1 MRSILDAKIMATG
14 SISNASPR
22 KFSKWGF
29 FYLCPKANMMSAD
42 FWNERYESDEYVYGE
57 TPNKFFA
64 QQLAELNPGIIL
76 LPADGEGRN
85 GVYAAT
91 RGWEVHAFDQSSEGK
106 RKADLLGAKNGVH
119 ISYIVAS
126 MPNVDYA
133 VESVDAM
140 ALIFAHFPG
149 ENKLAFLQQLSTY
162 VKPGGIVIFE
172 AYSKNHLKF
181 KADNPRVGGPSD
193 VDMLYTTK
201 ELESCLP
208 DYNIIELG
216 EHEVEIWE
224 GKLHGG
230 MSSVIRFVGRK
241 K

>member
-1 MRSILDAKIMATG
+1 
-14 SISNASPR
+14 
-22 KFSKWGF
+22 
-29 FYLCPKANMMSAD
+29 MSAN

-64 QQLAELNPGIIL
+64 QHLGDLKPGKIL

-91 RGWEVHAFDQSSEGK
+91 QGWEVHAFDQSSEGK
-106 RKADLLGAKNGVH
+106 RKAELLAAKLGVH
-119 ISYIVAS
+119 ISYNVAS
-126 MPNVDYA
+126 MPDVTYTPD
-133 VESVDAM
+133 SFDAM

-149 ENKLAFLQQLSTY
+149 EEKLKFLQQLSNY
-162 VKPGGIVIFE
+162 VKPGGTVIFE

-193 VDMLYTTK
+193 EIMLYTT
-201 ELESCLP
+201 EEIRTCFP
-208 DYNIIELG
+208 DYETLLL
-216 EHEVEIWE
+216 EETEVEIWE

-230 MSSVIRFVGRK
+230 LSSVIRFVGRK

>member
-1 MRSILDAKIMATG
+1 
-14 SISNASPR
+14 
-22 KFSKWGF
+22 
-29 FYLCPKANMMSAD
+29 MSAN
-42 FWNERYESDEYVYGE
+42 FWNERYEADEYVYGE

-64 QQLAELNPGIIL
+64 QQLADLKPGKIL

-91 RGWEVHAFDQSSEGK
+91 QGWEVHAFDQSSEGK
-106 RKADLLGAKNGVH
+106 KKAELLAAKNGVH
-119 ISYIVAS
+119 ISYNAAS
-126 MPNVDYA
+126 MPDVQYA
-133 VESVDAM
+133 LQSFDVM

-149 ENKLAFLQQLSTY
+149 AEKLVFLKQLSTY

-181 KADNPRVGGPSD
+181 KADKPRVGGPSD
-193 VDMLYTTK
+193 VDMLYTTGDV
-201 ELESCLP
+201 ESCFP
-208 DYNIIELG
+208 AYDVMALG

-241 K
+241 R